1 MLNTIP
7 WYVALFQSLPE
18 SFLILKLG
26 LILFRIDID
35 VKDSLIIASIAAIFS
50 YLIRKYFVTF
60 GLHTIIT
67 MILLIILCT
76 IIGKIKTVHSITGVF
91 MGVLIAGALQS
102 TIVPLLLSIS
112 KMQIND
118 LGIYPILNI
127 VFFIPCGL
135 LMLLIYF
142 FIKKRNFYLF
152 DLSRYTEE

>member
-26 LILFRIDID
+26 LILFRIDIS
-35 VKDSLIIASIAAIFS
+35 VKNSFLIASITAIFS
-50 YLIRKYFVTF
+50 YLIRRYFITF
-60 GLHTIIT
+60 GLHTVIT

-76 IIGKIKTVHSITGVF
+76 IIGKIKIIHSVIGTF

-102 TIVPLLLSIS
+102 IIVPLLLSIS

-127 VFFIPCGL
+127 VLFIPCGL
-135 LMLLIYF
+135 IMLLIYF
-142 FIKKRNFYLF
+142 FIKKRNFYLL
-152 DLSRYTEE
+152 DISTYTEE